1 MDAWFKWMPE
11 VLPHLKVFRVT
22 GGEPTMSKDVWRTFN
37 YIIENPQPQMQLA
50 INTNLGTHQKLID
63 KLIDYINKLED
74 KVERIDVYTSV
85 ESTGGQAEYARD
97 GLQYDYWYSNVKRI
111 LGETNSLV
119 AIMTTLNMLSLPT
132 FNDFITDIMDLRI
145 QFNKGLENNRVPIS
159 LNYLRW
165 PPHLQATLL
174 DIETRKQYVDKILPH
189 GEKWLKYYSP
199 DKYARLYLEEW
210 DQLKR
215 WCDYLVTEPTQEKF
229 RKDFVNY
236 IKAYD
241 VRRDKNFST
250 TFPEFANLLEDWNV

>member
-1 MDAWFKWMPE
+1 M
-11 VLPHLKVFRVT
+11 
-22 GGEPTMSKDVWRTFN
+22 
-37 YIIENPQPQMQLA
+37 
-50 INTNLGTHQKLID
+50 
-63 KLIDYINKLED
+63 
-74 KVERIDVYTSV
+74 
-85 ESTGGQAEYARD
+85 
-97 GLQYDYWYSNVKRI
+97 NVKHVLSR
-111 LGETNSLV
+111 TNSLV

-132 FNDFITDIMDLRI
+132 FNNFIDDIMELRI
-145 QFNKGLENNRVPIS
+145 LFNKGLENNRIPIS

-174 DIETRKQYVDKILPH
+174 DKETRQKYVDEILPH
-189 GEKWLKYYSP
+189 GEQWLKYYSP

-215 WCDYLVTEPTQEKF
+215 WCDYLVTEPTQTKF

-241 VRRDKNFST
+241 MRRDKNFKT